1 MARFSSERRAA
12 FTRVSR
18 HCLAIAVVA
27 AALVGG
33 SFSRPVSVVQSAS
46 ETDQPDGR
54 QPALAR
60 LDVNGAG
67 AEAGTTETV
76 DARRTQGADQILA
89 TVTFDPRLGL
99 PEWLRAT
106 HDVPLWSSGDSD
118 ASSSVSI
125 PAGTSLA
132 ERSLSTRYCTA

>member
-1 MARFSSERRAA
+1 MRLGSGRATHKAMWAGTLGTRPMARFSSERRAA

-76 DARRTQGADQILA
+76 DARRTQG
-89 TVTFDPRLGL
+89 
-99 PEWLRAT
+99 
-106 HDVPLWSSGDSD
+106 
-118 ASSSVSI
+118 
-125 PAGTSLA
+125 
-132 ERSLSTRYCTA
+132 